1 MRIFLICL
9 TAVLLRADPYPD
21 DVQRIKLS
29 VDRQEG
35 SAWKPVDSAL
45 VFAAGDKLRFRV
57 SSTFAGYL
65 YVMNHG
71 TSGAYELLFPRADT
85 GADNSIEAGK
95 EYIVPAVQGWFKVT
109 GPAGH
114 DIVYWVIS
122 PIKLG
127 NEVRPLPPPPPTA
140 SLPLSFRPRCDDAIF
155 KSRGDCVDTS
165 AGVKPLK
172 EGEAIPKN
180 LSGLAEPTPRE
191 LLFIQEKG
199 ATVVSSPA
207 PLTGPVVYELRLAHR

>member
-1 MRIFLICL
+1 MV
-9 TAVLLRADPYPD
+9 ALLRADE
-21 DVQRIKLS
+21 VQRIRLTVEKEDAS
-29 VDRQEG
+29 G
-35 SAWKPVDSAL
+35 WKKVDSAT
-45 VFAAGDKLRFRV
+45 VFATGDKLRFHV

-71 TSGAYELLFPRADT
+71 TSGAYELLFPRSDT
-85 GADNSIEAGK
+85 GADNRIEAQK
-95 EYIVPAVQGWFKVT
+95 DYVVPAVQGWFKVT

-122 PIKLG
+122 PVKLG
-127 NEVRPLPPPPPTA
+127 NEVRPLPPPPPHA
-140 SLPLSFRPRCDDAIF
+140 DLPLSFHPRCDDTIF

-165 AGVKPLK
+165 AGVKPVK
-172 EGEAIPKN
+172 PGEVLPKN
-180 LSGLAEPTPRE
+180 LDSFSSPTPRE

>member
-1 MRIFLICL
+1 MRFLVIC
-9 TAVLLRADPYPD
+9 AMAALLRADSLPD
-21 DVQRIKLS
+21 DVQRITLF

-57 SSTFAGYL
+57 SSSFAGFL

-71 TSGAYELLFPRADT
+71 TSGAYELLFPRSDT

-122 PIKLG
+122 PVKLG
-127 NEVRPLPPPPPTA
+127 NETRPLPPPPPTA
-140 SLPLSFRPRCDDAIF
+140 SSMARRFTCR
-155 KSRGDCVDTS
+155 
-165 AGVKPLK
+165 
-172 EGEAIPKN
+172 
-180 LSGLAEPTPRE
+180 
-191 LLFIQEKG
+191 
-199 ATVVSSPA
+199 
-207 PLTGPVVYELRLAHR
+207 

>member
-1 MRIFLICL
+1 MRSLVIFA
-9 TAVLLRADPYPD
+9 TAALLRADPFPD
-21 DVQRIKLS
+21 DVQRIKLT

-35 SAWKPVDSAL
+35 SAWKTVDSAL

-71 TSGAYELLFPRADT
+71 TSGAYDLLFPRSDT
-85 GADNSIEAGK
+85 GADNSIDAQK
-95 EYIVPAVQGWFKVT
+95 EYIVPAVQGWFRVT
-109 GPAGH
+109 GPPGQ

-127 NEVRPLPPPPPTA
+127 NEVRALPPPPPNP
-140 SLPLSFRPRCDDAIF
+140 SLPLSFRPRCDDTIF

-172 EGEAIPKN
+172 EGEAVPKN
-180 LSGLAEPTPRE
+180 LDTIAAPTPRE

>member
-1 MRIFLICL
+1 MR
-9 TAVLLRADPYPD
+9 TLLSLALLAPLLNAD
-21 DVQRIKLS
+21 DVQRIKLA
-29 VDRQEG
+29 VERQEG
-35 SAWKPVDSAL
+35 SAWKPVDAAL
-45 VFAAGDKLRFRV
+45 VFAAGDKLRFKV

-71 TSGAYELLFPRADT
+71 TSGSYELLFPRSDT
-85 GADNSIEAGK
+85 GADNRDNRIDAQK
-95 EYIVPAVQGWFKVT
+95 EYIVPAAQGWFKVT

-122 PIKLG
+122 PVKLG
-127 NEVRPLPPPPPTA
+127 NEYRPLPPPPPHPD
-140 SLPLSFRPRCDDAIF
+140 LPLSFKPRCDDAIF

-172 EGEAIPKN
+172 EGEAVPKN
-180 LSGLAEPTPRE
+180 LDSIATPTPRE

-199 ATVVSSPA
+199 GTVVSSPA

>member
-1 MRIFLICL
+1 MRTLLLCGL
-9 TAVLLRADPYPD
+9 TALLRAD

-29 VDRQEG
+29 VERQDG
-35 SAWKPVDSAL
+35 SAWKQVDSAL
-45 VFAAGDKLRFRV
+45 VFAAGDKLRFKV
-57 SSTFAGYL
+57 LATFAGYL

-71 TSGAYELLFPRADT
+71 TSGAYELLFPRSDT
-85 GADNSIEAGK
+85 GANNRIEAQK
-95 EYIVPAVQGWFKVT
+95 EYIVPAAQGWFKVT

-122 PIKLG
+122 PVKLG
-127 NEVRPLPPPPPTA
+127 NEYRPLPPPPPHPD
-140 SLPLSFRPRCDDAIF
+140 LPLSFKPRCDDAIF

-172 EGEAIPKN
+172 EGEAVPRN
-180 LSGLAEPTPRE
+180 LDSIATPTPRE

-199 ATVVSSPA
+199 GMVVSSPS
-207 PLTGPVVYELRLAHR
+207 PLTGPVVYELRLAHN

>member
-1 MRIFLICL
+1 MAGLI
-9 TAVLLRADPYPD
+9 RADD
-21 DVQRIKLS
+21 IQRIKLA
-29 VDRQEG
+29 VERQEA

-57 SSTFAGYL
+57 SSTFAGFL
-65 YVMNHG
+65 YAMNHG
-71 TSGAYELLFPRADT
+71 TSGKYELLFPRSDT
-85 GADNSIEAGK
+85 GADNSIEANK
-95 EYIVPAVQGWFKVT
+95 EYIVPAGQGWFKVT

-122 PIKLG
+122 PVKLG
-127 NEVRPLPPPPPTA
+127 DEVRPLPPPPPNA
-140 SLPLSFRPRCDDAIF
+140 SLPLSFKPRCDDEIF
-155 KSRGDCVDTS
+155 KSRGDCIDTS
-165 AGVKPLK
+165 AGVKPVK
-172 EGEAIPKN
+172 EGEKLPKN
-180 LSGLAEPTPRE
+180 LDRFSEPTPRE

>member
-1 MRIFLICL
+1 MRTLLLCGL
-9 TAVLLRADPYPD
+9 TALLRAD

-29 VDRQEG
+29 VERQDG
-35 SAWKPVDSAL
+35 SAWKQVDSAL
-45 VFAAGDKLRFRV
+45 VFAAGDKLRFKV
-57 SSTFAGYL
+57 LATFAGYL

-71 TSGAYELLFPRADT
+71 TSGAYELLFPRSDT
-85 GADNSIEAGK
+85 GANNRIEAQK
-95 EYIVPAVQGWFKVT
+95 EYIVPAAQGWFKVT

-122 PIKLG
+122 PVKLG
-127 NEVRPLPPPPPTA
+127 NEYRPLPPPPPHPD
-140 SLPLSFRPRCDDAIF
+140 LPLSFKPRCDDAIF

-172 EGEAIPKN
+172 EGEAVPRN
-180 LSGLAEPTPRE
+180 LDSIATPTPRE

-199 ATVVSSPA
+199 GTVVSSPS
-207 PLTGPVVYELRLAHR
+207 PLTGPVVYELRLAHN

>member
-1 MRIFLICL
+1 MRRLLIIAML
-9 TAVLLRADPYPD
+9 AASARAD
-21 DVQRIKLS
+21 DVQRIRLT
-29 VDRQEG
+29 VERQEG
-35 SAWKPVDSAL
+35 SVWKSVDAAL
-45 VFAAGDKLRFRV
+45 VFRSGDKLRFHMT
-57 SSTFAGYL
+57 SSFSGYL

-71 TSGAYELLFPRADT
+71 TSGAYELLFPRNDT
-85 GADNSIEAGK
+85 GADNRIEAGK
-95 EYIVPAVQGWFKVT
+95 DYVVPAVQGWFKVS

-127 NEVRPLPPPPPTA
+127 NEVRPLPPPPPH
-140 SLPLSFRPRCDDAIF
+140 PDFPMSFHPRCDDTIF

-165 AGVKPLK
+165 AGVRPLK
-172 EGEAIPKN
+172 EGEETPRN
-180 LSGLAEPTPRE
+180 LEGIAAPTPRE

>member
-1 MRIFLICL
+1 M
-9 TAVLLRADPYPD
+9 AVLLRADPFPD
-21 DVQRIKLS
+21 DVQRIKLA

-71 TSGAYELLFPRADT
+71 TSGAYELLFPRSDT
-85 GADNSIEAGK
+85 GADNSIDAQK
-95 EYIVPAVQGWFKVT
+95 EYIVPAAQGWFRVT
-109 GPAGH
+109 GPPGQ

-122 PIKLG
+122 PVKLG
-127 NEVRPLPPPPPTA
+127 NEVRALAPPPPNPG
-140 SLPLSFRPRCDDAIF
+140 LPMSFRPRCDDAIF

-172 EGEAIPKN
+172 EGEAVPKN
-180 LSGLAEPTPRE
+180 LDGIAAPTPRE

-199 ATVVSSPA
+199 GTVVSSPA
-207 PLTGPVVYELRLAHR
+207 PLTGPIVYELRLAHR